1 MRIDPSMWRTILFS
15 LGVVTFVIGVYQTL
29 VENNPKVPA
38 ESLQRNY
45 WLFMISLGCIMYYR
59 YLKQR
64 DKEARFLA
72 DPKNAPKVPAK
83 SPAKSGKAQPRK
95 KSRN

>member
-1 MRIDPSMWRTILFS
+1 MRIDPSMGRTILFS

-29 VENNPKVPA
+29 VENNPKVPL

-64 DKEARFLA
+64 EKEANFLA
-72 DPKNAPKVPAK
+72 QQRQAPKTPT
-83 SPAKSGKAQPRK
+83 KSGIAEPRK
-95 KSRN
+95 KPRN